1 MGAVLAPPLAS
12 MSAELQFKGTRALVI
27 DSNKA
32 MRDATMRQLVDLGV
46 SQLLQSRG
54 VADSRRLLEKIH
66 FDFVL
71 CADVIEG
78 SGLTGQALLE
88 ELQRDSLLPHTTV
101 FAMLA
106 GEATYLRVMEAAEA
120 ALDCFVLRP
129 VRTGELGERL
139 LAARHRKREL
149 APVFEALNRGDID
162 AALWQCRRRH
172 ESGGD
177 YALLCGRLAAE
188 LMLKGGRSDEALTL
202 FRELEAA
209 GQAPWSSL
217 GVARALLARGDM
229 SAARKQLQTLL
240 EREPE
245 MPEALD
251 VLGRVTVELGDL
263 PQALDAYRRAVAIT
277 PQCMLRLQHCG
288 TLAWYQNEPDLALQT
303 LDRARSMDMQSRL
316 FDAMTLLLLALLHAD
331 RDDARGLAAVQ
342 AGLQQYAARYPGSAR
357 LQRMV
362 QAVAAL
368 QDLNQGRLDGV
379 QARIHDMAET
389 CMAPEFDLEA
399 ANILLALWVRLPA
412 REIGAARQEWLARSI
427 GMRFCV
433 SRSATAVLLASARR
447 SEAVTRIL
455 RDCQAEI
462 AQIAETAMRQA
473 LQDDA
478 GQAIRQLLAHG
489 AATHNA
495 RLIALAGQLLK
506 RHGTGLPDAD
516 ALREQV
522 AALQASHC
530 RPLTHIAGIR
540 RSGRST
546 GGLLI
551 RMQPMAPASDAAP
564 LLQAADTPAAAATAA
579 PATAS

>member
-1 MGAVLAPPLAS
+1 

-32 MRDATMRQLVDLGV
+32 LRDATLRQLADLGV

-54 VADSRRLLEKIH
+54 LADSRRLLEKIH

-78 SGLTGQALLE
+78 SGLTGQTLLE

-106 GEATYLRVMEAAEA
+106 GQATYLRVMEAAEA

-129 VRTGELGERL
+129 VRTDELAERL
-139 LAARHRKREL
+139 LAARHRKRAL
-149 APVFEALNRGDID
+149 APVFEALNRGDIGS
-162 AALWQCRRRH
+162 ALWQCQRRH

-188 LMLKGGRSDEALTL
+188 LMLKAGRVDEALAL
-202 FRELEAA
+202 FRTLETA
-209 GQAPWSSL
+209 GQTPWSSL

-229 SAARKQLQTLL
+229 SAARRQVHALL
-240 EREPE
+240 EREPD

-251 VLGRVTVELGDL
+251 VLGRVTVELGEL
-263 PQALDAYRRAVAIT
+263 PQALDAYRRAVALT

-288 TLAWYQNEPDLALQT
+288 TLAWYQNEPELALQT

-316 FDAMTLLLLALLHAD
+316 FDAMTLLLLALLHSD
-331 RDDARGLAAVQ
+331 RDDARGLASAQ

-357 LQRMV
+357 LRRMV
-362 QAVAAL
+362 QAAAVL
-368 QDLNQGRLDGV
+368 LALNQGKLDGA
-379 QARIHDMAET
+379 QAGIHEIASACET
-389 CMAPEFDLEA
+389 PEFDLEA
-399 ANILLALWVRLPA
+399 ANILLSLWVRLPA
-412 REIGAARQEWLARSI
+412 REIGAARQERLARSI
-427 GMRFCV
+427 GLRFCV
-433 SRSATAVLLASARR
+433 SRSASAVLLASARR

-478 GQAIRQLLAHG
+478 GQAIRQLLERG

-506 RHGTGLPDAD
+506 RHGTGLADAD
-516 ALREQV
+516 ALRSQV
-522 AALQASHC
+522 ATLQASHC
-530 RPLTHIAGIR
+530 RPITHIAGIR

-551 RMQPMAPASDAAP
+551 RMQPMAPAPDAAP
-564 LLQAADTPAAAATAA
+564 LLQAADTPAPTASAA
-579 PATAS
+579 PLAPAQPAAEPADAG